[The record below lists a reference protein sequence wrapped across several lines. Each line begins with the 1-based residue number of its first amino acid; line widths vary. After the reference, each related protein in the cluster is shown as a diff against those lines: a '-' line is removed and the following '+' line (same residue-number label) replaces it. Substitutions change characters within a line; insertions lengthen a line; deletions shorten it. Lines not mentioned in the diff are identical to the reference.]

1 MWKLCGR
8 GGEGE
13 RGEGSTPLLVT
24 KRFWQM
30 SLFWYFFCICIFIA
44 LALLPTR
51 KGMMRPRLP
60 ECSFL
65 LSHRTGCNDDHDNH
79 VDGDDDDDHHH
90 HHAVGEK
97 KST

>member
-1 MWKLCGR
+1 MMYLYLQFFYLYLYFY
-8 GGEGE
+8 
-13 RGEGSTPLLVT
+13 LL
-24 KRFWQM
+24 
-30 SLFWYFFCICIFIA
+30 YFFGICIFIA

-79 VDGDDDDDHHH
+79 VDGDNDDDHHH